1 MHPSLLKRFP
11 LLGFCLLVCSVP
23 NFRPDTGGRRWT
35 LIQGASSLALREGRA
50 LLSPLR
56 CSGSRLL
63 YMECALRCARSS
75 PRVFHKRADSAAPA
89 FCAFPARAAQAARS
103 LTGAL
108 PRVRRAFCPPRSQPH
123 FLPVPVGCTRLLP
136 SAFPSPNPHL
146 RRSGACILCLA
157 ATLPADVDHP
167 ESQEVFD

>member
-1 MHPSLLKRFP
+1 M
-11 LLGFCLLVCSVP
+11 P

-35 LIQGASSLALREGRA
+35 LIRVASSLALREGRA

-75 PRVFHKRADSAAPA
+75 PRVFHRIGESAAPA
-89 FCAFPARAAQAARS
+89 LRAFPAGAVQAARS

-108 PRVRRAFCPPRSQPH
+108 PWVQRAFCPPRSQPH
-123 FLPVPVGCTRLLP
+123 FPPAPVGCTRLLT
-136 SAFPSPNPHL
+136 SASPAPVPA
-146 RRSGACILCLA
+146 RTLCLPM
-157 ATLPADVDHP
+157 TLPVDVDHP
-167 ESQEVFD
+167 DSQEVFD